1 MVDQPRPTIF
11 GNMMEDASG
20 HDYLALRLRAAG
32 EPQTHSSYYVNI
44 QTSGPISTDLW
55 QHRIFFRKGDGTW
68 EEIYAS
74 VIPNLFL
81 FRRLN
86 LWNVD
91 PI

>member
-11 GNMMEDASG
+11 GNMTEDASG
-20 HDYLALRLRAAG
+20 HDYLALRLRVAG
-32 EPQTHSSYYVNI
+32 EPKTHSSYFVNI
-44 QTSGPISTDLW
+44 QTLGPISTDLW

-81 FRRLN
+81 L
-86 LWNVD
+86 LQT
-91 PI
+91 